1 MTNLPLIPLVDDSPV
16 QRKLFAGALK
26 ANGYSVVVG
35 ENGREGVELALQHRP
50 VLILMDLSMPEM
62 DGLSATREL
71 RTYPEM
77 AQIPILALTAS
88 TDPDELENALQAG
101 YTDAIDKSGDR
112 TLFLETIRQ
121 WLTPI

>member
-1 MTNLPLIPLVDDSPV
+1 MAEQPLILLVDDSPV
-16 QRKLFAGALK
+16 QRKLFASALK
-26 ANGYSVVVG
+26 ANGYGVVVG
-35 ENGREGVELALQHRP
+35 ENGRVGVELALQHRP
-50 VLILMDLSMPEM
+50 ALILMDISMPEM

-88 TDPDELENALQAG
+88 TDPDELGKALEAG

-112 TLFLETIRQ
+112 ALFLDTIQR
-121 WLTPI
+121 WIT